1 MADVIKVPPG
11 DYITV
16 TRSDSGD
23 IFVPRDLAYAEFYR
37 ARRAMHENA
46 ADWFERLLISH
57 LIKQV
62 GYDACIEAAAEEIA
76 RHR

>member
-16 TRSDSGD
+16 GATGSGD
-23 IFVPRDLAYAEFYR
+23 VFVPRDLAYDEFYR
-37 ARRAMHENA
+37 ARRAMYDNA
-46 ADWFERLLISH
+46 ADWLERLLIH
-57 LIKQV
+57 YLIEQV